1 MMNFHAFIKYTLL
14 LSFLQLFF
22 VKGFCQD
29 TKAEFFIPDSIKA
42 VAFYADI
49 SVKNSFSKNNY
60 AGIIADGFRLE
71 LTGKKQRSVNLNFD
85 KNAKSNVVG
94 LNVTTKRSINSWK
107 GIYTWDYNWKENQIY
122 SLLFLAA
129 VDSTTN
135 SSIYSGYILLPEENK
150 WKLIAS
156 EKYSDTHRITQA
168 WPGVS
173 GELNNAIYTNRWL
186 LRSNGT
192 WKALDSQTTKPPVLR
207 HMSNID
213 SLYQQ
218 KLEEDL
224 LRSKL
229 PKDSVNYED
238 GVFYQSLKEG
248 TGRLVKVTDTLTV
261 HYKGSLYSD
270 GSVFDQTKEK
280 PATFPLERLIKGWQ
294 LGLVHCKVGGKMRL
308 YITSA
313 SAYGIRTR
321 SANIP
326 PNSILVFDVEVLDA
340 KEKIIK

>member
-1 MMNFHAFIKYTLL
+1 MRYNIVLF
-14 LSFLQLFF
+14 LSLFC
-22 VKGFCQD
+22 VNAFCQNPGHY
-29 TKAEFFIPDSIKA
+29 TVPDSIKA
-42 VAFYADI
+42 VGFYAELKIPETMRADRI
-49 SVKNSFSKNNY
+49 SANSASVHLRYEKEQK
-60 AGIIADGFRLE
+60 IIFFRFFPQ
-71 LTGKKQRSVNLNFD
+71 KQGPI
-85 KNAKSNVVG
+85 VVG
-94 LNVTTKRSINSWK
+94 KDVYAREDGMSNAWN
-107 GIYTWDYNWKENQIY
+107 YNWKHNETYPLMILTA
-122 SLLFLAA
+122 S
-129 VDSTTN
+129 DSATHKTL
-135 SSIYSGYILLPEENK
+135 YSGYIFLPDEKK
-150 WKLIAS
+150 WKLVS
-156 EKYSDTHRITQA
+156 TFSYSDT
-168 WPGVS
+168 VS
-173 GELNNAIYTNRWL
+173 LRSTSGNFKGLSTNRWL

-207 HMSNID
+207 HMSNLD

-229 PKDSVNYED
+229 PKDSVSYED

-248 TGRLVKVTDTLTV
+248 TGRPVKVTDTLTV

-294 LGLVHCKVGGKMRL
+294 VGLVHCKVGGKMRL
-308 YITSA
+308 FITSG

-326 PNSILVFDVEVLDA
+326 PNSILVFDIEVLDA